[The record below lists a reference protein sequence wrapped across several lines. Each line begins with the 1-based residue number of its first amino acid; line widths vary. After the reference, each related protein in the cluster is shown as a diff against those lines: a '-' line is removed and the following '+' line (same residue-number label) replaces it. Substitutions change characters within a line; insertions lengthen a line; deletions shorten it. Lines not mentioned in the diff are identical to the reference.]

1 MLSVMVTE
9 EKSERKELV
18 EEKPVRVTPVRSI
31 NRSVT
36 YRKPVNQQPVG
47 GIPGLQ
53 ARIRELRA
61 TARNNIGWEPGLFL
75 TSALDRVEELEH
87 KIPMER
93 VMNLVDRRVLARR
106 AAYPQQRPLDRL
118 LVARQPMMRG
128 FEASPAV
135 QVPPPVTQS
144 VPYSPE
150 REEVIR
156 DRRREEERRRR
167 RSDMSVAM
175 Y

>member
-18 EEKPVRVTPVRSI
+18 EEEPVRVAPVA
-31 NRSVT
+31 
-36 YRKPVNQQPVG
+36 YRKPVNQQAVG

-53 ARIRELRA
+53 ARIR
-61 TARNNIGWEPGLFL
+61 
-75 TSALDRVEELEH
+75 D

-118 LVARQPMMRG
+118 LMARQPMMRG

-135 QVPPPVTQS
+135 RAPPPAAQS
-144 VPYSPE
+144 VPYSPKE
-150 REEVIR
+150 AVR